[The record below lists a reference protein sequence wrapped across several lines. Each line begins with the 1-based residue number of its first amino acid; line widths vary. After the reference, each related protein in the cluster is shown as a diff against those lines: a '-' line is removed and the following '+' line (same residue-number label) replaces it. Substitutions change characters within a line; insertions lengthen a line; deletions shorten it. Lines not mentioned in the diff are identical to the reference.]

1 MMEEQNMNRIREL
14 RKERKLT
21 TEQLS
26 KMTGLSRSVI
36 SCWET
41 GIRTPS
47 YRNQEVMADIFNV
60 DIDYLMGKSDV
71 RRSVDLQ
78 SVVDGKIS
86 SMDVE
91 LVQKIKDA
99 PDYIKRAI
107 LILLDSGDESK
118 ELENYY
124 FNSEEKQ

>member
-1 MMEEQNMNRIREL
+1 MNRIREL

-21 TEQLS
+21 AEQLS
-26 KMTGLSRSVI
+26 KMTGLSRSAI
-36 SCWET
+36 SCYET

-47 YRNQEVMADIFNV
+47 YKNQEIMADIFNV

-78 SVVDGKIS
+78 SVVDGKIT

-107 LILLDSGDESK
+107 LVLLDSGDESK

-124 FNSEEKQ
+124 FGSKEKQ

>member
-1 MMEEQNMNRIREL
+1 
-14 RKERKLT
+14 
-21 TEQLS
+21 
-26 KMTGLSRSVI
+26 
-36 SCWET
+36 
-41 GIRTPS
+41 
-47 YRNQEVMADIFNV
+47 MADIFNV

-107 LILLDSGDESK
+107 LVLLDSGDKSK

-124 FNSEEKQ
+124 FGSKER